1 MKADA
6 LLKIASAIAILAASI
21 LIIATI
27 DSNKLTASLGAISVL
42 FAELMIAMGAF
53 TKISGQIKGVI
64 KGTTT
69 MLGLSTSMLI
79 LAGALKMIATLD
91 PEQMATGL
99 IGIAGLMTAMVVAVS
114 ALGNGGA
121 KVVKGATQMVIF
133 AGAIKI
139 LASACTDLTQLDFAG
154 LTKGLIGVGALLA
167 EVSLFIN
174 TAKFS
179 GRADFYQLQ
188 ECLFLRGQ

>member
-1 MKADA
+1 
-6 LLKIASAIAILAASI
+6 
-21 LIIATI
+21 
-27 DSNKLTASLGAISVL
+27 
-42 FAELMIAMGAF
+42 
-53 TKISGQIKGVI
+53 
-64 KGTTT
+64 
-69 MLGLSTSMLI
+69 
-79 LAGALKMIATLD
+79 
-91 PEQMATGL
+91 MATGL

-139 LASACTDLTQLDFAG
+139 LASACTDLAQLDFAG

-167 EVSLFIN
+167 EVSLFMN

-179 GRADFYQLQ
+179 GRAISTATGMLVLAGAMKIFASACEDF
-188 ECLFLRGQ
+188 GQMNVGELSGTGFHWRSAP